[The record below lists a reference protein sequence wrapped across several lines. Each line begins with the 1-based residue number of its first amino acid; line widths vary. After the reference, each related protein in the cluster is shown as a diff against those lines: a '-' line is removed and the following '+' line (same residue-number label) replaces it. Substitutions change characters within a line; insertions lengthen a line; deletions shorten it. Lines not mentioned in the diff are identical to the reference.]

1 MKKKVT
7 GIVLA
12 LSIALGGAHTA
23 GAAEST
29 MEATEEIGANVEE
42 TTITTEGDVTTISGP
57 DGVTTLTED
66 AAANTIT
73 INSPNGVT
81 VLNRNEVLGFEEQ
94 GGHGSVAE
102 TRARGIVTDWRVY
115 LCNAATAAVVG
126 GHEATWAKALKV
138 AKNVAKL
145 HPATRI
151 ALAAGHLGAG
161 TFLSTQC

>member
-7 GIVLA
+7 GFVLA
-12 LSIALGGAHTA
+12 LSIALGGAHSA

-81 VLNRNEVLGFEEQ
+81 VLKRNEVIGFEEQ
-94 GGHGSVAE
+94 GGHGPVAE
-102 TRARGIVTDWRVY
+102 TRARGIVTDWKVY
-115 LCNAATAAVVG
+115 LCNAATAAIVS
-126 GHEATWAKALKV
+126 GHEATWVKALKV

-145 HPATRI
+145 HPATRA
-151 ALAAGHLGAG
+151 ALTVGHLGAG
-161 TFLSTQC
+161 VFVSTQC

>member
-1 MKKKVT
+1 M
-7 GIVLA
+7 
-12 LSIALGGAHTA
+12 
-23 GAAEST
+23 
-29 MEATEEIGANVEE
+29 
-42 TTITTEGDVTTISGP
+42 TTISGP
-57 DGVTTLTED
+57 DGVTTLVED
-66 AAANTIT
+66 AVANTIT

-94 GGHGSVAE
+94 GGHGPVAE
-102 TRARGIVTDWRVY
+102 TRTFGIVTDWKAY

-145 HPATRI
+145 HPATRT
-151 ALAAGHLGAG
+151 ALAVGHLGAG

>member
-12 LSIALGGAHTA
+12 LSIALGGAHSA

-94 GGHGSVAE
+94 DEHGPVAE
-102 TRARGIVTDWRVY
+102 TRAPGIVTDWRVY

-126 GHEATWAKALKV
+126 GHEATWEKALKV

-145 HPATRI
+145 HPAIRG

-161 TFLSTQC
+161 TFISTQC

>member
-7 GIVLA
+7 GFVLA
-12 LSIALGGAHTA
+12 LSIALGGAHSA

-94 GGHGSVAE
+94 GGHGPVAE
-102 TRARGIVTDWRVY
+102 TRARGIVTDWKVY
-115 LCNAATAAVVG
+115 LCNAATAAIVS
-126 GHEATWAKALKV
+126 GHEATWVKALKV

-145 HPATRI
+145 HPATRA
-151 ALAAGHLGAG
+151 ALTVGHLGAG
-161 TFLSTQC
+161 VFVSTQC